1 MIEHLRRVF
10 YFAKR
15 IAHGVIAFEERDGDS
30 G

>member
-15 IAHGVIAFEERDGDS
+15 IAHGVIDFETPEAPP
-30 G
+30 